1 MTLLFSGVPN
11 ALGKLL
17 LTVIGFFVRDWRMFQ
32 LILSFF
38 MLATCLI
45 WFLLPESPRYLIS
58 KGNFA
63 AVSKVLEKAAK
74 RNGVVLS
81 AAVMAANKD
90 NGETETEGEKKEEE
104 VLEVYGLMDMF
115 RASQIKITIAFFVT
129 CPVITL
135 IFYGERKKLL
145 KFKLSK
151 DIELKVP

>member
-1 MTLLFSGVPN
+1 MFSGVPN
-11 ALGKLL
+11 ALGRLL
-17 LTVIGFFVRDWRMFQ
+17 PTVIGFFVRDWRMFQ
-32 LILSFF
+32 LILSLF
-38 MLATCLI
+38 MLATCLT

-63 AVSKVLEKAAK
+63 ALAKVLEKAAK

-90 NGETETEGEKKEEE
+90 NGETETEGEKKE
-104 VLEVYGLMDMF
+104 EVYGLMDMF

>member
-1 MTLLFSGVPN
+1 MFSGVPN

-32 LILSFF
+32 LIVSLF

-63 AVSKVLEKAAK
+63 ALAKVLEKAAK

>member
-63 AVSKVLEKAAK
+63 ALAKVLEKAAK

>member
-1 MTLLFSGVPN
+1 MFSGVPN

-32 LILSFF
+32 LILSLF
-38 MLATCLI
+38 MLATCLV

-63 AVSKVLEKAAK
+63 ALAKVLEKAAK

-81 AAVMAANKD
+81 AAVMATNKD

-151 DIELKVP
+151 DIELKVS